1 MLESD
6 VAVWEDIENDVAEI
20 RMTQKGIMMRQET
33 MMQKLDAMNTKMDT
47 LLAACPVKKD
57 ARAVLPQYT
66 AAEIETHKASSAF
79 SMCVFVSLCI
89 S

>member
-33 MMQKLDAMNTKMDT
+33 MMKKFDAMNNKMDT
-47 LLAACPVKKD
+47 LLAACPIKKE
-57 ARAVLPQYT
+57 ARATLPQYS
-66 AAEIETHKASSAF
+66 AAEIEENKARFALS
-79 SMCVFVSLCI
+79 V
-89 S
+89 